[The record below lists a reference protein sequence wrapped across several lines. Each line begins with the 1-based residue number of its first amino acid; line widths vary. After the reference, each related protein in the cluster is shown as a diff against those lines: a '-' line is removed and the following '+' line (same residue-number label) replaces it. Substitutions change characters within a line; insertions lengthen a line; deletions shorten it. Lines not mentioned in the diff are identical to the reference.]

1 MRRKF
6 KVLLEQAGGF
16 ERMPVGGMADRI
28 LFQDYTLEFFSE
40 AIAIEQIAHAD
51 SAARHFVLICGT
63 DTARRGADFRR
74 AASLLGGFV
83 HFAVIRK
90 NHVGTIAEK
99 QSTAHFD
106 AGFFQVFEFR
116 NQCRR
121 INHGAGTDHGF
132 FFRSKYAAGNQLE
145 DVAMAVEDDG
155 MPCIVPARVPSDVV
169 KRGSHIVY
177 DLALAFIA
185 PLRADYYHCL
195 SRRLIHQSAHPEP
208 FQAAQS
214 PVEVVREALQEGC
227 CSKERKPSY
236 AALGVKARVV
246 RVPGLEATVCG

>member
-1 MRRKF
+1 
-6 KVLLEQAGGF
+6 
-16 ERMPVGGMADRI
+16 
-28 LFQDYTLEFFSE
+28 
-40 AIAIEQIAHAD
+40 
-51 SAARHFVLICGT
+51 
-63 DTARRGADFRR
+63 
-74 AASLLGGFV
+74 
-83 HFAVIRK
+83 
-90 NHVGTIAEK
+90 
-99 QSTAHFD
+99 
-106 AGFFQVFEFR
+106 
-116 NQCRR
+116 
-121 INHGAGTDHGF
+121 
-132 FFRSKYAAGNQLE
+132 
-145 DVAMAVEDDG
+145 MAVEDDG

-195 SRRLIHQSAHPEP
+195 SRRLIHQSGHPEP

-227 CSKERKPSY
+227 RSKERKPSY